1 MRLTCVIH
9 SLNGGGA
16 ERVMASLASRLSGR
30 GHEVTLV
37 TLDDGKNDRHE
48 VAASVTR
55 ICLDRMRPSRNR
67 VSGILA
73 NVGRVVALRRALFKS
88 RPEVVLSF
96 CDSTNVLT
104 LASTLG
110 WSIPVVV
117 SERSDPA
124 AQRLAR
130 PWQWLRQRLY
140 RNAAKVIVLTEAA
153 ARTVAPWCSA
163 PPIVIA
169 SAVDPPP
176 ESSPDSS
183 PESDVARDKSPTG
196 DRPPIVLG
204 IGRLEIEKGFD
215 QLLIAF
221 ATVAPRHPD
230 WRLVIYGEGSLRDEL
245 ERLRD
250 DLGLRDRVDLPG
262 WVRPIWPA
270 IRGGDLF
277 VLPSRYEG
285 FPSALLEAM
294 ACGLASVA
302 FACPS
307 GPSAIIRDGVDGLL
321 VPPGDTDALA
331 VAIEK
336 CIGDPAA
343 RSELGRAAM
352 GVTGR
357 FGWAAMT
364 DAYEKVLKGG

>member
-1 MRLTCVIH
+1 
-9 SLNGGGA
+9 
-16 ERVMASLASRLSGR
+16 LSER

-37 TLDDGKNDRHE
+37 TLDDGKNDRHD

-55 ICLDRMRPSRNR
+55 ICLDRMRPSRNPI
-67 VSGILA
+67 SGLLA
-73 NVGRVVALRRALFKS
+73 NLGRVVALRRTLSKS

-104 LASTLG
+104 LASTIG
-110 WSIPVVV
+110 WSVPVVV

-140 RNAAKVIVLTEAA
+140 RKAARVIVLTEAA
-153 ARTVAPWCSA
+153 ARIVAPWCST

-169 SAVDPPP
+169 SAVDSPPDP
-176 ESSPDSS
+176 VH
-183 PESDVARDKSPTG
+183 ESDVDLVKAPTG
-196 DRPPIVLG
+196 GRPPIVLG

-221 ATVAPRHPD
+221 ATVAARHPD
-230 WRLVIYGEGSLRDEL
+230 WRLVIYGEGSLRGEL

-250 DLGLRDRVDLPG
+250 GLGLRDRVDLPG

-270 IRGGDLF
+270 IRGGELF

-331 VAIEK
+331 IAIDK
-336 CIGDPAA
+336 CIGDPVL
-343 RSELGRAAM
+343 RVELGRAAM

>member
-16 ERVMASLASRLSGR
+16 ERVMASLASRLSDR

-37 TLDDGKNDRHE
+37 TLDDGKKNRHQ

-55 ICLDRMRPSRNR
+55 VCLDRMRPSRNR
-67 VSGILA
+67 FSGILA
-73 NVGRVVALRRALFKS
+73 NLGRVVALRRSLAKS

-104 LASTLG
+104 LVSTLG

-117 SERSDPA
+117 SERSDPSS
-124 AQRLAR
+124 QRLAA
-130 PWQWLRQRLY
+130 PWQWLRTKLY
-140 RNAAKVIVLTEAA
+140 RNAARVIVLTEAA

-169 SAVDPPP
+169 SAVDFPPDPPP
-176 ESSPDSS
+176 D
-183 PESDVARDKSPTG
+183 SDVGGDKVPTCG
-196 DRPPIVLG
+196 RPPIVLG

-221 ATVAPRHPD
+221 AAVAPRHPD
-230 WRLVIYGEGSLRDEL
+230 WRLVIYGEGSLRGEL

-250 DLGLRDRVDLPG
+250 GLGLRDRVDLPG

-270 IRGGDLF
+270 IRGGELF

-294 ACGLASVA
+294 ACGLACVA

-331 VAIEK
+331 IAIEK
-336 CIGDPAA
+336 CIGDPVL
-343 RSELGRAAM
+343 RSELGRAAT
-352 GVTGR
+352 GVTVR
-357 FGWAAMT
+357 FGWSAMT
-364 DAYEKVLKGG
+364 DAYEQVLKGC